1 VTIGPYKGPGGPGQL
16 GSIAAYIEMKPLGVN
31 NLPEPSSLLLA
42 GLAVPLLA
50 LRRRW
55 RRA

>member
-1 VTIGPYKGPGGPGQL
+1 MADGDGGVGPGQL

-42 GLAVPLLA
+42 GLAAPLLA
-50 LRRRW
+50 LRRW
-55 RRA
+55 RRRVA